1 MRIVNADG
9 RLGLL
14 TEAGVVDVETASGGR
29 FGSDP
34 QAVYAQWAQLRSWAT
49 EVELDASSARP
60 LDDVMLGAPAPR
72 PSQVFA
78 IGLNYW
84 DHAEESG
91 LDASTESLVV
101 FTKFPSS
108 ITGPFADIVVP
119 AGSVDFEVELVVVIG
134 EPAYRVAE
142 QDAWL
147 HVAGLTVGQDV
158 SERELQLRPPNPQF
172 SLGKSF
178 PGFAPMGP
186 CLVTVDE
193 FADPDDIEIGCVLNG
208 EQMQKGRTSN
218 MIFPVPAIIARLSAT
233 LPLLPGDVIF
243 TGTPA
248 GVGWARDP
256 KVFLHPG
263 DELTSTA
270 ATIGTIRNR
279 FVAAST
285 P

>member
-1 MRIVNADG
+1 MRIVNVDG

-119 AGSVDFEVELVVVIG
+119 AGSVDFEVELVVYGLRGARLGVRP
-134 EPAYRVAE
+134 PARLGPRRAALRSPRARRRPPCARGGVVTSIIVTGASGMLGRRLVQRLVAAGHDVRGLARSE
-142 QDAWL
+142 AAEAA
-147 HVAGLTVGQDV
+147 VAGIGATPVRRILRDRVPLRRRRPDLNKPLSLDAPRPRTDDLTDRQ
-158 SERELQLRPPNPQF
+158 S
-172 SLGKSF
+172 
-178 PGFAPMGP
+178 
-186 CLVTVDE
+186 
-193 FADPDDIEIGCVLNG
+193 
-208 EQMQKGRTSN
+208 
-218 MIFPVPAIIARLSAT
+218 
-233 LPLLPGDVIF
+233 
-243 TGTPA
+243 
-248 GVGWARDP
+248 
-256 KVFLHPG
+256 
-263 DELTSTA
+263 
-270 ATIGTIRNR
+270 
-279 FVAAST
+279 
-285 P
+285 